1 MRLKDK
7 VIVVTGAAGGI
18 GAETA
23 RAMAREGAKLVLV
36 DRDKSTLES
45 LFSEISGQALLLSA
59 DVTQAGDCA
68 AIAEQAVARFGPID
82 GFFANAGVEGEAR
95 PLADYPLDIYE
106 RVMDVNVKGVL
117 LGLQHVTPN
126 MRDGGSAILTSSIAG
141 LIGMD
146 RNSVYT
152 ASKHAVVGLMRSAAR
167 ELAPRRIRVNSIHP
181 GFVDTP
187 MLRRLI
193 QQHPDP
199 RAQEMRLIE
208 RTKLGRLLKPED
220 IAPSVVFLS
229 SDESSMISGQTLVID
244 GCMIT

>member
-1 MRLKDK
+1 MRLKNK
-7 VIVVTGAAGGI
+7 VVVMTGAAGGI
-18 GAETA
+18 GSVTA
-23 RAMAREGAKLVLV
+23 RAMAREGAQLVLV
-36 DRDKSTLES
+36 DRNRDTLER
-45 LFSEISGQALLLSA
+45 LFSDIADQTLLVSA
-59 DVTQAGDCA
+59 DVSQASDCA
-68 AIAEQAVARFGPID
+68 AIAEQTLARWGAID
-82 GFFANAGVEGEAR
+82 VFFANAGIEGEPR
-95 PLADYPLDIYE
+95 PLAEYPVDLYD

-117 LGLQHVTPN
+117 LGLQHVTPK
-126 MRDGGSAILTSSIAG
+126 MRDGGSVILTSSIAG

-193 QQHPDP
+193 NQHDDP
-199 RAQEMRLIE
+199 AAQEKRLIE

-220 IAPSVVFLS
+220 IAPAVLFLS